1 MSILL
6 NKSKIKERI
15 KVEIRTY
22 VEMNVGGNA
31 THQNVLSTA
40 KPVLREDRAA
50 LDAQIWKEERL
61 NMGELTIQLKELEN
75 NHWTN
80 PRRVDIR
87 KN

>member
-50 LDAQIWKEERL
+50 LDAQI
-61 NMGELTIQLKELEN
+61 
-75 NHWTN
+75 
-80 PRRVDIR
+80 
-87 KN
+87 